1 MEAPLASPLTIFT
14 TAVNFTL
21 GAGVLGLPY
30 AMASA
35 GILASVVSL
44 VIVALLSFL
53 TCSWLL
59 EVGDRAN
66 ALQNELARAQKFR
79 TVQHAN
85 GEVSV
90 LPPAGEFMRSS
101 ALNEPLLEKGERKLD
116 EYRAAY
122 RSWRT
127 GSHQGVRM
135 GLNRE
140 YMSAPASLKLCT
152 AHRSSR
158 ADRIC
163 PLRPSQA

>member
-1 MEAPLASPLTIFT
+1 MFSPLSLVRARPGTARATADGMAEASPLTIFT
-14 TAVNFTL
+14 TAVNFAL

-35 GILASVVSL
+35 GIVASVLSL
-44 VIVALLSFL
+44 VTVALISFL

-66 ALQNELARAQKFR
+66 ALQNELARLQKYR
-79 TVQHAN
+79 TVRHAN

-116 EYRAAY
+116 EYGWAA
-122 RSWRT
+122 RT
-127 GSHQGVRM
+127 
-135 GLNRE
+135 
-140 YMSAPASLKLCT
+140 
-152 AHRSSR
+152 
-158 ADRIC
+158 
-163 PLRPSQA
+163 

>member
-1 MEAPLASPLTIFT
+1 MFSSHSRALGTAARVGARRWMEASPLTIFT
-14 TAVNFTL
+14 TAVNFAL

-35 GILASVVSL
+35 GIVASVLSL
-44 VIVALLSFL
+44 VTVALISFL

-66 ALQNELARAQKFR
+66 ALQNELARLQKYR
-79 TVQHAN
+79 TVRHAN

-116 EYRAAY
+116 EYGWAA
-122 RSWRT
+122 RT
-127 GSHQGVRM
+127 
-135 GLNRE
+135 
-140 YMSAPASLKLCT
+140 
-152 AHRSSR
+152 
-158 ADRIC
+158 
-163 PLRPSQA
+163 